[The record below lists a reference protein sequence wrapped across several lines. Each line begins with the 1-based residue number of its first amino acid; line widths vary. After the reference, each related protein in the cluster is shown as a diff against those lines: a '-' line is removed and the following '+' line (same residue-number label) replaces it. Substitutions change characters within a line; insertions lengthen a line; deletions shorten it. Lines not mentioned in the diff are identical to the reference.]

1 MRRLGGGSLFVA
13 AVVLVLAG
21 LALRSGWLAWIIDAV
36 GFLLIVG
43 GVIAGIMGL
52 IAMFTGGGKKTA
64 DF

>member
-52 IAMFTGGGKKTA
+52 IAMFTGGDKKTA

>member
-1 MRRLGGGSLFVA
+1 MRKLGGGSLFVVA
-13 AVVLVLAG
+13 IALVLAG
-21 LALRSGWLAWIIDAV
+21 LALRSEWLAWIVDAV
-36 GFLLIVG
+36 GFLLIVA